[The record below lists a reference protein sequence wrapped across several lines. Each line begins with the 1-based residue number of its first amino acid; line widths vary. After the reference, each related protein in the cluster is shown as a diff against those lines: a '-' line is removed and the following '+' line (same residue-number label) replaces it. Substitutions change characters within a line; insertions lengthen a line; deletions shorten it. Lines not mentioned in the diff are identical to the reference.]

1 MEQNL
6 DIWVKISQQIG
17 ELTSSVKGV
26 LDRLTEHE
34 NRLTSLEQKKEEDSG
49 WKTQLIMLLAKAT
62 VIGLVSIG
70 SLVGAG
76 SIMAKV
82 LGTEAPAAVQEAAK
96 K

>member
-34 NRLTSLEQKKEEDSG
+34 NRLTSLEQKKEDSG

-82 LGTEAPAAVQEAAK
+82 LGTEAPAAVQEAARK
-96 K
+96 